1 MKVLAIGGSGGMG
14 RATVR
19 TALTY
24 DFVSEIIVA
33 GIDGE
38 LAEHFV
44 ASLNDPRVRN
54 LQLDITDN
62 QALRTAM
69 RDVDV
74 VLNSA
79 GPFFRFGVPVLSA
92 AIDEGKHYCDICDDW
107 QPTLDM
113 LALHEQAR
121 NNQVKAVIG
130 LGASPGIINLLCVK
144 AAQTLDQ
151 VDTLVSAWKLSGA
164 INDDDGF
171 TPPPAAG
178 HVDAAAVHLM
188 HCLSEKIRVLRQGR
202 LIDADPLEH
211 SVIDFPGLGDLDVW
225 SLGHPEAVTLVRR
238 FPQLQTCYN
247 GMLGID
253 DIVADLRQVASAV
266 AMGHLS
272 VDDAARLLAGEGGR
286 EARQA
291 RLAEKDRADVPGA
304 LAFASGYRNGQPAT
318 AGAYINH
325 RPAGGMATITGIP
338 HALFLPLLQRGSIK
352 DVGVFAPEQVI
363 EPDTF
368 FELLDPFCGPQGAG
382 LTLVTA

>member
-1 MKVLAIGGSGGMG
+1 MKVLAIGGSGSMG

-24 DFVSEIIVA
+24 DFISEVIVA

-38 LAEHFV
+38 LAERFV
-44 ASLNDPRVRN
+44 ASLEDPRVRN
-54 LQLDITDN
+54 LHLDITDN
-62 QALRTAM
+62 QALRAAM

-113 LALHEQAR
+113 LALHERAR
-121 NNQVKAVIG
+121 QNQVKAVIG

-171 TPPPAAG
+171 TPLPATG

-202 LIDADPLEH
+202 FIDTDPLEH
-211 SVIDFPGLGDLDVW
+211 STIEFPGLGNLDVW
-225 SLGHPEAVTLVRR
+225 SLGHPEAVTLIRR
-238 FPQLQTCYN
+238 FPQLQNCYN

-253 DIVADLRQVASAV
+253 DIASDLRQVASAV
-266 AMGHLS
+266 AMAHMS

-304 LAFASGYRNGQPAT
+304 LAFAAGYRNGQPAT

-325 RPAGGMATITGIP
+325 RPVGGMATITGIP
-338 HALFLPLLQRGSIK
+338 HALFLPLLQNGNIK
-352 DVGVFAPEQVI
+352 EFGVFAPEQVI
-363 EPDTF
+363 DPDTF
-368 FELLDPFCGPQGAG
+368 FKLLDPFCGPQGAG
-382 LTLVTA
+382 LTVVTA

>member
-1 MKVLAIGGSGGMG
+1 MKVLAVGGSGGMG

-19 TALTY
+19 TALAY
-24 DFVSEIIVA
+24 DFVSEVIVA

-38 LAEHFV
+38 LAERFV
-44 ASLNDPRVRN
+44 ASLKDPRARN
-54 LQLDITDN
+54 LHLDITDN
-62 QALRTAM
+62 QALRAAM

-74 VLNSA
+74 VLNST

-113 LALHEQAR
+113 LALHERAR
-121 NNQVKAVIG
+121 QNQIKAVIG

-144 AAQTLDQ
+144 AAQTLDK

-164 INDDDGF
+164 VNDDDGF
-171 TPPPAAG
+171 TPPPTAG

-188 HCLSEKIRVLRQGR
+188 HCLSEKIRVLRHGQF
-202 LIDADPLEH
+202 IDADPLEH
-211 SVIDFPGLGDLDVW
+211 SAIEFPGLGSLDVW

-238 FPQLQTCYN
+238 FPQLQNCYN

-253 DIVADLRQVASAV
+253 DIASDLRQVASAV
-266 AMGHLS
+266 AMAHMS

-304 LAFASGYRNGQPAT
+304 LAFAAGYRNGQPAT

-325 RPAGGMATITGIP
+325 RPVGGMATITGIP
-338 HALFLPLLQRGSIK
+338 HALFLPLLQNGNIK
-352 DVGVFAPEQVI
+352 EFGVFAPEQVI
-363 EPDTF
+363 DPDTF
-368 FELLDPFCGPQGAG
+368 FKLLDPFCGPQGAG
-382 LTLVTA
+382 LTVVTA

>member
-1 MKVLAIGGSGGMG
+1 MKVLAVGGSGSMG

-24 DFVSEIIVA
+24 QFVSEIIVA

-38 LAEHFV
+38 LAERFV
-44 ASLNDPRVRN
+44 ASLNDPRVRS
-54 LQLDITDN
+54 LHLDINDP
-62 QALRTAM
+62 QALRAAI

-92 AIDEGKHYCDICDDW
+92 AIEEGKHYCDICDDW

-113 LALHEQAR
+113 LGLHERAR
-121 NNQVKAVIG
+121 ANQVKAVVG

-144 AAQTLDQ
+144 AAQSLDK

-202 LIDADPLEH
+202 FIDTTPLEH
-211 SVIDFPGLGDLDVW
+211 SVIDFPGLGNLDVW

-238 FPQLQTCYN
+238 FPQLQNCYN

-253 DIVADLRQVASAV
+253 DIVADLRQVAGAV
-266 AMGHLS
+266 AGGDLS
-272 VDDAARLLAGEGGR
+272 VDEAARLLAGEGGR

-291 RLAEKDRADVPGA
+291 RLAEKDRAEVPGA

-338 HALFLPLLQRGSIK
+338 HALFLPLLQRGSIE